1 MTSVAVI
8 LCALGFVAGWVA
20 LGFYF
25 ISVDALER
33 ERRQQARRDEYA
45 QAQRRIT
52 HRGRS

>member
-1 MTSVAVI
+1 MTAVAVI
-8 LCALGFVAGWVA
+8 LCALGFTAGWVA

-45 QAQRRIT
+45 LAMRRIS
-52 HRGRS
+52 HRGRA